1 MRQVKVSFPEPAT
14 GETKEVI
21 PMLPIVLR
29 TRNRM
34 LDFDSPVSPFAEFE
48 HMLEH
53 VWDGSRPAGAFGG
66 CDVDIY
72 SDDDHIVMEAEL
84 PGLSKEDVDVSVE
97 EGVLTIAGKKTH
109 AKIEE
114 DHMHH
119 LQERYFGSF
128 SRSFTLPASVDAG
141 KVKATMTDGVLRV
154 VLTKHEKTKSKR
166 IEVKDE

>member
-1 MRQVKVSFPEPAT
+1 
-14 GETKEVI
+14 
-21 PMLPIVLR
+21 MLPIVLR

-53 VWDGSRPAGAFGG
+53 VWDGSRPDGVFGG

-72 SDDDHIVMEAEL
+72 SDGDHIFMEAEL

>member
-1 MRQVKVSFPEPAT
+1 
-14 GETKEVI
+14 
-21 PMLPIVLR
+21 MLPIVLR

-53 VWDGSRPAGAFGG
+53 VWDGSRPDGVFGG

-72 SDDDHIVMEAEL
+72 CDDDHIFMEAEL

-109 AKIEE
+109 EKIEG
-114 DHMHH
+114 DHVHH

-128 SRSFTLPASVDAG
+128 SRSFTLPGTVDA
-141 KVKATMTDGVLRV
+141 KKIEATMTDGVLRV
-154 VLTKHEKTKSKR
+154 VLAKREKAKTKR
-166 IEVKDE
+166 IEVKGK